1 MELWEP
7 AGSWIVAVV
16 VGGLPRSPLGE
27 ATPGAGWP
35 ERCLPFSAA
44 AVSSPAMQPVVVY
57 LVAVFLGGAL
67 LAPWLHA
74 LAQVFAAVVPEL
86 ADKPFHRYVNR
97 SLLLLA
103 VVGMVPLLRHLG
115 IRSFATI
122 GLGRGERMRRV
133 GAGFLLG
140 VASLGAVAVVAL
152 ALGARTLRAD
162 LEGGYVL
169 DKLLQAIATAATVAV
184 LEEALFRGAF
194 YGALRRSLPPLPA
207 LLASSAIYAIVHFLE
222 SAPHGGAVTWWSGLA
237 IMPRMLAGFVDPD
250 RLVPGFF
257 NLLLAGILLAVA
269 YARSGSL
276 WLSIGIH
283 AGWIFC
289 LRLYRSVTVDVAT
302 PACVW
307 CGSEKLIDGWLGLPA
322 LALALA
328 AVLALPGTTRTG
340 GRGLI

>member
-1 MELWEP
+1 
-7 AGSWIVAVV
+7 
-16 VGGLPRSPLGE
+16 
-27 ATPGAGWP
+27 
-35 ERCLPFSAA
+35 
-44 AVSSPAMQPVVVY
+44 MQPVGVY

-74 LAQVFAAVVPEL
+74 LVQAFAAAVPEL

-115 IRSFATI
+115 IRSFAAI
-122 GLGRGERMRRV
+122 GLGCGDGAEPMRRV

-140 VASLGAVAVVAL
+140 VASLGAVVVTAL
-152 ALGARTLRAD
+152 ALGSRSLRAD
-162 LEGGYVL
+162 LEVGYVL
-169 DKLLQAIATAATVAV
+169 DELLQAIATAATVAV

-194 YGALRRSLPPLPA
+194 HGALRRSLRPLPA

-222 SAPHGGAVTWWSGLA
+222 SAPHTGAVAWWSGLA
-237 IMPRMLAGFVDPD
+237 ILPRMLAGFVDPD

-257 NLLLAGILLAVA
+257 NLMLAGLLLAVA

-283 AGWIFC
+283 AGWISC
-289 LRLYRSVTVDVAT
+289 LRLYRSVTVEVAA

-307 CGSEKLIDGWLGLPA
+307 CGSEKLIDGWLALPA
-322 LALALA
+322 LLLVLA
-328 AVLALPGTTRTG
+328 AVLAPPGANRVG